1 MVISLFMNRIWVRS
15 SLCLVASLA
24 QLLLKNAL
32 KLTFKKGPR
41 IRAYFRMQWQQYS
54 VHGVGGSKFCLQFQ
68 KILKLWCLA
77 EFIGIFSIY

>member
-1 MVISLFMNRIWVRS
+1 MNKIWVRS

-54 VHGVGGSKFCLQFQ
+54 VHGVGGSKFLSRSAHTNNQFY
-68 KILKLWCLA
+68 KTRKSMSPI
-77 EFIGIFSIY
+77 

>member
-1 MVISLFMNRIWVRS
+1 MPPTFYFIYRKMVISLFMNKIWVKS

-54 VHGVGGSKFCLQFQ
+54 SVHGVSGSKFCLPF
-68 KILKLWCLA
+68 
-77 EFIGIFSIY
+77 